1 MDCDRSMHRNLNTRE
16 LTHMPRPLD
25 VFFPS
30 RRRLLIGSA
39 TTAVS
44 ATAFALLAGHPRLAA
59 AKGKARGVAASD
71 AGTLN
76 MALALEHEGINAYT
90 LGAQSNLLQKPVL
103 ALAVR
108 FQDDHK
114 AHRDRL
120 NKVIR
125 TLGMTPVEEKS
136 LAEYAQDLEVDK
148 LKSQADV
155 LNFAAGLEEQAV
167 NAYLG
172 IIPAFHDRELA
183 HLAGQLA
190 ADETGHFTL
199 LSNAL
204 GRSLPAPLS
213 FGA

>member
-1 MDCDRSMHRNLNTRE
+1 MT
-16 LTHMPRPLD
+16 RPLN
-25 VFFPS
+25 FSFPS
-30 RRRLLIGSA
+30 RRQFLVGSA
-39 TTAVS
+39 VTTLSAAAV
-44 ATAFALLAGHPRLAA
+44 ALLAGRPTLAV
-59 AKGKARGVAASD
+59 AKGETRGAAASD

-76 MALALEHEGINAYT
+76 TALALEHEGINAYT

-103 ALAVR
+103 ALAVK

-120 NKVIR
+120 IKVIR
-125 TLGMTPVEEKS
+125 TLGATPVQEKS
-136 LAEYAQDLEVDK
+136 LAEYAKDLEVDK
-148 LKSQADV
+148 LKSQTDV
-155 LNFAAGLEEQAV
+155 LNFASDLENEAV

-172 IIPAFHDRELA
+172 IIPAFHDLKLA

-190 ADETGHFTL
+190 ADETEHFTL

-204 GRSLPAPLS
+204 GRPLPAAFS

>member
-1 MDCDRSMHRNLNTRE
+1 MT
-16 LTHMPRPLD
+16 RPLN
-25 VFFPS
+25 FSLPS
-30 RRRLLIGSA
+30 RRQFLVRTAA
-39 TTAVS
+39 TTLSAAAV
-44 ATAFALLAGHPRLAA
+44 ALLAGHPALAA
-59 AKGKARGVAASD
+59 ATGETHGAAASD

-76 MALALEHEGINAYT
+76 TALALEHEGINAYT

-103 ALAVR
+103 ALAVK

-120 NKVIR
+120 IKVIR
-125 TLGMTPVEEKS
+125 TLGATPVQEKS
-136 LAEYAQDLEVDK
+136 LAEYAKDLEVDK
-148 LKSQADV
+148 LKSQTDV
-155 LNFAAGLEEQAV
+155 LNFAAGLENGAV

-172 IIPAFHDRELA
+172 IIPAFQDRQFA

-190 ADETGHFTL
+190 ADETEHFTL

-204 GRSLPAPLS
+204 GRPLPAPFS

>member
-1 MDCDRSMHRNLNTRE
+1 MT
-16 LTHMPRPLD
+16 RPLN
-25 VFFPS
+25 FSFPS
-30 RRRLLIGSA
+30 RRQFLVGSA
-39 TTAVS
+39 ATTLSAAAV
-44 ATAFALLAGHPRLAA
+44 ALLAGHPTLAA
-59 AKGKARGVAASD
+59 AKGETHGAAASD

-76 MALALEHEGINAYT
+76 TALALEHEGINAYT

-103 ALAVR
+103 ALAVK

-120 NKVIR
+120 IKVIR
-125 TLGMTPVEEKS
+125 TLGATPAQEKS
-136 LAEYAQDLEVDK
+136 LAEYAKDLEVDK
-148 LKSQADV
+148 LRSQTDV
-155 LNFAAGLEEQAV
+155 LNFAAGLEYEAV

-172 IIPAFHDRELA
+172 IIPAFHDRQLA

-190 ADETGHFTL
+190 ADETEHFTL

-204 GRSLPAPLS
+204 GRPLPAAFS

>member
-1 MDCDRSMHRNLNTRE
+1 MT
-16 LTHMPRPLD
+16 RPLN
-25 VFFPS
+25 FAFPS
-30 RRRLLIGSA
+30 RRQFLVRTAA
-39 TTAVS
+39 TTLSAAAV
-44 ATAFALLAGHPRLAA
+44 ALLAGHPTLAA
-59 AKGKARGVAASD
+59 ATGETHGAAASD

-76 MALALEHEGINAYT
+76 TALALEHEGINAYT

-103 ALAVR
+103 ALAVK

-120 NKVIR
+120 IKVIR
-125 TLGMTPVEEKS
+125 TLGATPVQEKS
-136 LAEYAQDLEVDK
+136 LAEYAKDLEVDK
-148 LKSQADV
+148 LKSQTDV
-155 LNFAAGLEEQAV
+155 LNFAAGLENGAV

-172 IIPAFHDRELA
+172 IIPAFQDRQFA

-190 ADETGHFTL
+190 ADETEHFTL

-204 GRSLPAPLS
+204 GRPLPAPFS